1 MPNPQLSIM
10 VVDDAKFSSAVI
22 GRALAQAG
30 YQDIRFA
37 SSAVE
42 ALVQLEKRPVSV
54 LLADWLM
61 PEMDGLELTAQVRQH
76 DEATNHYTYIVLLT
90 GKDGDKVQGEAFD
103 RGVDDFIS
111 KTSMSDQLLP
121 RIFAAD
127 RVSNTINR
135 LLGETRL
142 LTKNLASLESRN
154 LVDATTA
161 LGNARFA
168 RQKLGDTLRQVESRG
183 GACCCLLI
191 GIENAS
197 QHKRTLGEKA
207 YNELLSGM
215 ARRLQHLVRP
225 LDILAR
231 LDDECFALITLQE
244 DLQQCV
250 PSSFRRLH
258 EGLNLKAFKTSE
270 GFVSVKAG
278 IGMAACDNRLGLPD
292 EDVLM
297 TLAHQQLALAYQNGL
312 VNAARWQPE

>member
-37 SSAVE
+37 SSAGE

-142 LTKNLASLESRN
+142 LTKNLASLSR
-154 LVDATTA
+154 AT
-161 LGNARFA
+161 
-168 RQKLGDTLRQVESRG
+168 
-183 GACCCLLI
+183 
-191 GIENAS
+191 
-197 QHKRTLGEKA
+197 
-207 YNELLSGM
+207 
-215 ARRLQHLVRP
+215 
-225 LDILAR
+225 
-231 LDDECFALITLQE
+231 
-244 DLQQCV
+244 
-250 PSSFRRLH
+250 
-258 EGLNLKAFKTSE
+258 
-270 GFVSVKAG
+270 
-278 IGMAACDNRLGLPD
+278 
-292 EDVLM
+292 
-297 TLAHQQLALAYQNGL
+297 
-312 VNAARWQPE
+312 

>member
-22 GRALAQAG
+22 GRALTQAG

-42 ALVQLEKRPVSV
+42 ALQQLEKRAVSV

-61 PEMDGLELTAQVRQH
+61 PEMDGLELTARVRQH
-76 DEATNHYTYIVLLT
+76 DESTNHYTYIVLLT

-121 RIFAAD
+121 RIYAAD

-142 LTKNLASLESRN
+142 LSRNLASLESRN
-154 LVDATTA
+154 LVDAVTA

-168 RQKLGDTLRQVESRG
+168 RQKLHDTLRQVESRG

-191 GIENAS
+191 GIEDAKKH
-197 QHKRTLGEKA
+197 QHTLGDKA
-207 YNELLSGM
+207 YNELLSAM

-231 LDDECFALITLQE
+231 IDDECFALITLQ
-244 DLQQCV
+244 DNLQQCV
-250 PSSFRRLH
+250 PSSFKRLH

-270 GFVSVKAG
+270 GFISVKAG
-278 IGMAACDNRLGLPD
+278 IGMAACDNKLGLP
-292 EDVLM
+292 EDNALM
-297 TLAHQQLALAYQNGL
+297 SLAHQQLADAYATGL
-312 VNAARWQPE
+312 VSAVRWQPQ